1 MLLSVQRKIHRIL
14 SISDGNERQEKLRAL
29 ARSLGCSL
37 HSTYQASPN
46 HAKHLED
53 EVIRRIQEAARE
65 SRDSALWWV
74 AVLSAA
80 ASVVSAVAAWI
91 AISKVS

>member
-1 MLLSVQRKIHRIL
+1 MLLGIQRKIHRIL
-14 SISDGNERQEKLRAL
+14 SISDREEREMNLREL

-37 HSTYQASPN
+37 HSTYEVGPE

-80 ASVVSAVAAWI
+80 ASVVSAVAAWV
-91 AISKVS
+91 AISKVT